1 MNFLRKKELAEILDL
16 MTCINNLKK
25 KNIPTISQ
33 QFTTLLVKMKLQ
45 EDIHQTNLYCPQY
58 FSICS

>member
-1 MNFLRKKELAEILDL
+1 MNFLKEKSRDFRFDD
-16 MTCINNLKK
+16 MYKQFK